1 MKTILPAITKAEY
14 TTIADLANR
23 IWFEHFGPI
32 IGEEQVSYMLERF
45 QSTLAIEDQVEKG
58 MRYFLL
64 LHEAIPV
71 GYFAFSKKAESLFLS
86 KLYVLD
92 SMRGSGMGRLA
103 LTFIEV
109 QAKELHL
116 KKIELTVNKYN
127 SSSIQVYEKM
137 GFSTID
143 TIVQD
148 IGNGYVMDDYVMAKS
163 VM

>member
-32 IGEEQVSYMLERF
+32 IGEEQVSYMLEKF
-45 QSTLAIEDQVEKG
+45 QSALAIEDQVEKG
-58 MRYFLL
+58 MRYYLV
-64 LHEAIPV
+64 LHQAIPV
-71 GYFAFSKKAESLFLS
+71 GYFAFSKKAESMFLS

-103 LTFIEV
+103 LTFMEA
-109 QAKELHL
+109 QAKELQV

-127 SSSIQVYEKM
+127 PISIQVYEKM
-137 GFSTID
+137 GFVTVD
-143 TIVQD
+143 AIVQD
-148 IGNGYVMDDYVMAKS
+148 IGNGYVMDDYVLEKS

>member
-1 MKTILPAITKAEY
+1 
-14 TTIADLANR
+14 
-23 IWFEHFGPI
+23 
-32 IGEEQVSYMLERF
+32 
-45 QSTLAIEDQVEKG
+45 
-58 MRYFLL
+58 MRYYLV
-64 LHEAIPV
+64 LHQAIPV

-103 LTFIEV
+103 LTFIEA
-109 QAKELHL
+109 QAKELQL

-137 GFSTID
+137 GFITID
-143 TIVQD
+143 AIVQD
-148 IGNGYVMDDYVMAKS
+148 IGNGYVMDDYVLEKS